1 MKKKLLTL
9 ILTSLLL
16 VGCGKKEIDKKEEQ
30 ENKTKQ
36 IEQKNEEKKEEPKE
50 KKLDI
55 NDPKSEEPDKDFVK
69 NKTGDSKFKRV
80 YRKVLDKVLE
90 HNGFKFTFK
99 KVAITKIIPIT
110 DKAIEDL
117 KKIDNINL
125 VKDKEY
131 IDIGLTIDVENNN
144 DKIYNLVNQDTFL
157 TTNLK
162 EQAKTLN
169 FFRMEDD
176 KFLPNTK
183 KTLNYE
189 FIFPNTN
196 IEDID
201 KITELT
207 ILTPR
212 RFDETGCGYEK
223 DRGTTVKIKLDR

>member
-9 ILTSLLL
+9 ILASLLL

-36 IEQKNEEKKEEPKE
+36 TEQKNEDKKEEPKE
-50 KKLDI
+50 KNLDI

-117 KKIDNINL
+117 KKFENINL

-131 IDIGLTIDVENNN
+131 IDIGLTVDVENNN

-162 EQAKTLN
+162 EQSKALN
-169 FFRMEDD
+169 LFRMEDD

-183 KTLNYE
+183 KTLHYE

-212 RFDETGCGYEK
+212 RFNESGYSNEK

>member
-1 MKKKLLTL
+1 MDAK
-9 ILTSLLL
+9 
-16 VGCGKKEIDKKEEQ
+16 KKEIAKKEEQ

-36 IEQKNEEKKEEPKE
+36 TEQKNEEKKEEPKE

-99 KVAITKIIPIT
+99 KVAIMKIIPIT

-117 KKIDNINL
+117 KKFENINL

-162 EQAKTLN
+162 DQAKTLN

-196 IEDID
+196 VEDID

-212 RFDETGCGYEK
+212 RFDETGYSNEK
-223 DRGTTVKIKLDR
+223 DKGTTVKIKLDR

>member
-9 ILTSLLL
+9 ILASLLL

-36 IEQKNEEKKEEPKE
+36 TEQKNEEKKEEPKE

-90 HNGFKFTFK
+90 HNAFKLTFK
-99 KVAITKIIPIT
+99 KVAIMKIIPLT

-117 KKIDNINL
+117 KKFDNINL

-162 EQAKTLN
+162 EQSKALN
-169 FFRMEDD
+169 LFRMEDD

-183 KTLNYE
+183 KHYIMNL
-189 FIFPNTN
+189 FFRIQ
-196 IEDID
+196 I
-201 KITELT
+201 
-207 ILTPR
+207 
-212 RFDETGCGYEK
+212 
-223 DRGTTVKIKLDR
+223 

>member
-9 ILTSLLL
+9 ILASLLL

-36 IEQKNEEKKEEPKE
+36 TEQKNEDKKEEPKE
-50 KKLDI
+50 KNLDI

-99 KVAITKIIPIT
+99 KVAIMKIIPIT

-117 KKIDNINL
+117 KKFENINL

-131 IDIGLTIDVENNN
+131 IDIALTVDVENNN

-162 EQAKTLN
+162 DQAKTLN

-212 RFDETGCGYEK
+212 RFNESGYSNEK

>member
-1 MKKKLLTL
+1 M
-9 ILTSLLL
+9 
-16 VGCGKKEIDKKEEQ
+16 
-30 ENKTKQ
+30 
-36 IEQKNEEKKEEPKE
+36 
-50 KKLDI
+50 
-55 NDPKSEEPDKDFVK
+55 
-69 NKTGDSKFKRV
+69 
-80 YRKVLDKVLE
+80 
-90 HNGFKFTFK
+90 
-99 KVAITKIIPIT
+99 KIIPIT

-117 KKIDNINL
+117 KKFENINL

-162 EQAKTLN
+162 DQAKTLN

-196 IEDID
+196 VEDID

-212 RFDETGCGYEK
+212 RFDETGYSNEK
-223 DRGTTVKIKLDR
+223 DKGTTVKIKLDR